1 MKYNTKM
8 AITFLLLVSMM
19 MMCIIAMAYTVI
31 MIVANQLFGNLS
43 NLFAFILF
51 ILTFGCFFVFPIFE
65 KKEKESEKK

>member
-1 MKYNTKM
+1 MKHNTRM

-51 ILTFGCFFVFPIFE
+51 ILTFGCFFVFPIFK
-65 KKEKESEKK
+65 KKEKESEK